1 MVRYIP
7 LPLFIGLAFWSC
19 EPLAWDVEYKVSGSG
34 GSFDVTIS
42 NEDDGTSQFD
52 NVSSGW
58 TYSFSTTDSDHFL
71 YVSAQ
76 NQNSSGSV
84 TTKIYVDGKQK
95 KTSTSDGAYVI
106 ASCSMSAGD

>member
-1 MVRYIP
+1 MRRYIS
-7 LPLFIGLAFWSC
+7 LLLFIGLAFWSC

-76 NQNSSGSV
+76 NQNSNGSV

-95 KTSTSDGAYVI
+95 KTSTSNGAYVI
-106 ASCSMSAGD
+106 ASCSMSLGY